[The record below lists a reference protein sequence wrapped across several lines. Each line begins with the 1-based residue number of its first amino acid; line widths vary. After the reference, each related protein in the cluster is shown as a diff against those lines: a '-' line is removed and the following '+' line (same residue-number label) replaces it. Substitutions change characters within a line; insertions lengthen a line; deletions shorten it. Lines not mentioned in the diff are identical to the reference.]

1 MKYRIAISE
10 NETREVEGEI
20 EKFADFEEFKFFS
33 HRCFDVSAYGVS
45 EVSTGLL
52 VAVGRTRKMAI
63 NAASFRLSSI
73 GLRTFRETVLKTR
86 KVA

>member
-10 NETREVEGEI
+10 NETREVEGEPV
-20 EKFADFEEFKFFS
+20 EFPGFGGFEFFS

-45 EVSTGLL
+45 EASTGYLI
-52 VAVGRTRKMAI
+52 AQARTRQMAI
-63 NAASFRLSSI
+63 NAASFRLESV
-73 GLRTFRETVLKTR
+73 GFVEFRKAALKMR

>member
-10 NETREVEGEI
+10 NETREVAGEI
-20 EKFADFEEFKFFS
+20 VEFPSFGGFEFFS
-33 HRCFDVSAYGVS
+33 HRCFDVHAYGVS
-45 EVSTGLL
+45 EASTGYL
-52 VAVGRTRKMAI
+52 VAQGRTRKMAV

-73 GLRTFRETVLKTR
+73 GPRAFRETVLKTR